1 MRDPLDIEEENAY
14 ASRLLDIGTESS
26 ETGVE
31 MRFKIGKVPTQKRS
45 NGISQGSLT
54 KGINGDEIVD
64 TNTKAL

>member
-1 MRDPLDIEEENAY
+1 MRDPLDTEEENAY

-31 MRFKIGKVPTQKRS
+31 MRFKTGKVPTQKRS

-54 KGINGDEIVD
+54 KRINGDEIVD
-64 TNTKAL
+64 TNAKAL